1 MKKVLVLL
9 AMVLGAS
16 SMYGFE
22 VDGIL
27 YNITS
32 ETNQTVEVTHKDFNG
47 NYQGEIIIP
56 ESIRYNGKTYTV
68 TAIGDNAFYNC
79 YYMTS
84 ITIPKTIVSVGKYA
98 FVDCIRIASVTL
110 YCKTVGSWF
119 METSS
124 LKTVVLGD
132 GVENVG
138 NNAFLRCGITSLSIA
153 NTVKTIGEYA
163 FSQTSISS
171 LVIPSSVR
179 TIEKGAFSS
188 CQSLKKVE
196 IANGLK
202 VIRNWAFQDCR
213 KLRSVTIPPSVSSI
227 GLGAFKEC
235 YDLRNVK
242 MPESISKDKY
252 SHSFEDETLLY
263 ITLYRPDN
271 VESVEADINDAAR
284 GNVDDPITEEQ
295 SKMYSEAL
303 AQAYKYLDAA
313 NNNTDNEAAYK
324 DYIKKA
330 DDCFKIIQSKRNS
343 EQMYN
348 PEAIKF
354 YRSQIREALNSSNRI
369 KFEVPSQLET
379 EIRILH
385 EKASNCIDKA
395 NNSKSKDEIIKY
407 VKQADDY
414 YVKIL
419 NTPNFESVI
428 PAEYI
433 NGYRE
438 KLKQMLDMINQMK

>member
-9 AMVLGAS
+9 VMVLGTTNMFA
-16 SMYGFE
+16 FE
-22 VDGIL
+22 VDGL
-27 YNITS
+27 LFNITS
-32 ETNQTVEVTHKDFNG
+32 ETNQTVEVTNKDFNG
-47 NYQGEIIIP
+47 NYQGEIVIP
-56 ESIRYNGKTYTV
+56 ESIVYNGKTYKV
-68 TAIGDNAFYNC
+68 TAISDNAFYNC
-79 YYMTS
+79 IYLTS
-84 ITIPKTIVSVGKYA
+84 ITIPKTIVSVGKNA
-98 FVDCIRIASVTL
+98 FYDCIRIASVTVN
-110 YCKTVGSWF
+110 CKTVGRWF
-119 METSS
+119 SEISS
-124 LKTVVLGD
+124 IKNVVLGN
-132 GVENVG
+132 GVETIEE
-138 NNAFLRCGITSLSIA
+138 NAFLRCGITSLSIA
-153 NTVKTIGEYA
+153 NTVNSIGKYA
-163 FSQTSISS
+163 FSQCSMSA
-171 LVIPSSVR
+171 LVIPSGVK
-179 TIEKGAFSS
+179 TIGVYAFAG
-188 CQSLKKVE
+188 CNSLKKVE
-196 IANGLK
+196 ISNGVRTIANY
-202 VIRNWAFQDCR
+202 AFFGCR

-385 EKASNCIDKA
+385 EKASSCIDKA

-407 VKQADDY
+407 VKQADEY

>member
-9 AMVLGAS
+9 AMVLGATN
-16 SMYGFE
+16 MFAFE
-22 VDGIL
+22 VDGIN

-32 ETNQTVEVTHKDFNG
+32 EGDLTVEVARKEYSGD
-47 NYQGEIIIP
+47 IVIP
-56 ESIRYNGKTYTV
+56 ESVTYNNKKYRV
-68 TAIGDNAFYNC
+68 
-79 YYMTS
+79 TS
-84 ITIPKTIVSVGKYA
+84 IGERAFAGFPFLKSLTIPKSIISVHKYA
-98 FVDCIRIASVTL
+98 IYDLPRLESVTL
-110 YCKTVGSWF
+110 YCKTVGRWF
-119 METSS
+119 SEISS
-124 LKTVVLGD
+124 IKTVVLGD

-153 NTVKTIGEYA
+153 NTVKIIGEYA

-171 LVIPSSVR
+171 LVIPSSVK
-179 TIEKGAFSS
+179 TIEEGAFSG

-196 IANGLK
+196 ISNGVRTIANY
-202 VIRNWAFQDCR
+202 AFSNCR
-213 KLRSVTIPPSVSSI
+213 ELRSVTIPPSVSSI
-227 GLGAFKEC
+227 GSGAFKEC

-354 YRSQIREALNSSNRI
+354 YRSQIREALNSLNRI

-407 VKQADDY
+407 VKQADEY

-419 NTPNFESVI
+419 NIPNFESVI
-428 PAEYI
+428 PAEYV

>member
-110 YCKTVGSWF
+110 YCKTVGRWF
-119 METSS
+119 SEISS
-124 LKTVVLGD
+124 IKNVVLGN
-132 GVENVG
+132 GVESIEE
-138 NNAFLRCGITSLSIA
+138 NAFLRCGITSLSIA
-153 NTVKTIGEYA
+153 NTVNSIGKYA
-163 FSQTSISS
+163 FSQCSISA
-171 LVIPSSVR
+171 LVIPSGVKTIGVYAFAGCNSLKNVEISNGVR
-179 TIEKGAFSS
+179 TIANYAFF
-188 CQSLKKVE
+188 
-196 IANGLK
+196 G
-202 VIRNWAFQDCR
+202 CR

-295 SKMYSEAL
+295 SKKTVLE
-303 AQAYKYLDAA
+303 
-313 NNNTDNEAAYK
+313 NEASPNL
-324 DYIKKA
+324 
-330 DDCFKIIQSKRNS
+330 DDTALQVMALSWQLREKLEKGDIEAAKPIAESL
-343 EQMYN
+343 YN
-348 PEAIKF
+348 K
-354 YRSQIREALNSSNRI
+354 LKSSNSN
-369 KFEVPSQLET
+369 KEKNLET
-379 EIRILH
+379 EMVGYIHLASFYESTKDNANIQSCIQKAINIAQKIL
-385 EKASNCIDKA
+385 KINP
-395 NNSKSKDEIIKY
+395 NNSTAK
-407 VKQADDY
+407 
-414 YVKIL
+414 
-419 NTPNFESVI
+419 SVI
-428 PAEYI
+428 
-433 NGYRE
+433 ND
-438 KLKQMLDMINQMK
+438 LNN

>member
-110 YCKTVGSWF
+110 YCKTVGRWF
-119 METSS
+119 SEISS
-124 LKTVVLGD
+124 IKNVVLGN
-132 GVENVG
+132 GVESIEE
-138 NNAFLRCGITSLSIA
+138 NAFLRCGITSLSIA
-153 NTVKTIGEYA
+153 NTVNSIGKYA
-163 FSQTSISS
+163 FSQCSMSA
-171 LVIPSSVR
+171 LVIPSGVK
-179 TIEKGAFSS
+179 TIGVYAFAG
-188 CQSLKKVE
+188 CNSLKKVE
-196 IANGLK
+196 ISNGVRTIANY
-202 VIRNWAFQDCR
+202 AFFGCR

-379 EIRILH
+379 EIRILY

-407 VKQADDY
+407 VKQADEY

-419 NTPNFESVI
+419 NIPNFESVI
-428 PAEYI
+428 PAEYV

>member
-9 AMVLGAS
+9 AMVLGTTN
-16 SMYGFE
+16 MYAQDYDLQRLAKVCEKHPNLVQFS
-22 VDGIL
+22 DGLCGYFDFDEGCVFFNKLGERVVVIHYAVEPFFCDGLIL
-27 YNITS
+27 VGGGDN
-32 ETNQTVEVTHKDFNG
+32 EVTMGKYGYADKSGKIVIPYQYDYASHFNKGKAEVSKDGRTFYIDIKGKEIDNDKLSDSAELLNG
-47 NYQGEIIIP
+47 SLSAGN
-56 ESIRYNGKTYTV
+56 ESGLIMVENNGKYGWKNEK
-68 TAIGDNAFYNC
+68 GDIVIPIIFENAVDNFSDGLAWVILNGA
-79 YYMTS
+79 
-84 ITIPKTIVSVGKYA
+84 VG
-98 FVDCIRIASVTL
+98 FVDKYGNSTFNPSTTNNQNV
-110 YCKTVGSWF
+110 SQ
-119 METSS
+119 E
-124 LKTVVLGD
+124 VV
-132 GVENVG
+132 
-138 NNAFLRCGITSLSIA
+138 
-153 NTVKTIGEYA
+153 
-163 FSQTSISS
+163 
-171 LVIPSSVR
+171 
-179 TIEKGAFSS
+179 
-188 CQSLKKVE
+188 
-196 IANGLK
+196 
-202 VIRNWAFQDCR
+202 
-213 KLRSVTIPPSVSSI
+213 
-227 GLGAFKEC
+227 
-235 YDLRNVK
+235 
-242 MPESISKDKY
+242 
-252 SHSFEDETLLY
+252 
-263 ITLYRPDN
+263 DN
-271 VESVEADINDAAR
+271 VDVNASFVGGTEATEEER
-284 GNVDDPITEEQ
+284 GKVDDPITEEQ
-295 SKMYSEAL
+295 SKLYSEAL

-407 VKQADDY
+407 VKQADEY

-419 NTPNFESVI
+419 NIPNFESVI
-428 PAEYI
+428 PAEYV

>member
-9 AMVLGAS
+9 AMVLGVTN
-16 SMYGFE
+16 MYAFE
-22 VDGIL
+22 VDGIN

-32 ETNQTVEVTHKDFNG
+32 EGDLTVEVARKEYSGD
-47 NYQGEIIIP
+47 IIIP
-56 ESIRYNGKTYTV
+56 ESVTYNHKRYRV
-68 TAIGDNAFYNC
+68 TSIGERAFVGLPFLKSLTIPKSIVSFHKYAIGDLPRLESVTIYCKRFGSYFSEIFSIKNVVIGEGVEVIDNNAFY
-79 YYMTS
+79 
-84 ITIPKTIVSVGKYA
+84 
-98 FVDCIRIASVTL
+98 
-110 YCKTVGSWF
+110 
-119 METSS
+119 
-124 LKTVVLGD
+124 GD
-132 GVENVG
+132 GIE
-138 NNAFLRCGITSLSIA
+138 SLSIS
-153 NTVKTIGEYA
+153 NTVQSIGDYAFAECKRLTTLKIPSCVKSIGRAAFSGCINLKQLELSNGIKTIREYA
-163 FSQTSISS
+163 FS
-171 LVIPSSVR
+171 
-179 TIEKGAFSS
+179 
-188 CQSLKKVE
+188 
-196 IANGLK
+196 N
-202 VIRNWAFQDCR
+202 CR

-227 GLGAFKEC
+227 GLDAFKEC

-271 VESVEADINDAAR
+271 GESVDADINDAAR

-313 NNNTDNEAAYK
+313 NNNTDNEAVYK

-354 YRSQIREALNSSNRI
+354 YRSQIKEALNSSNRI

-385 EKASNCIDKA
+385 EQASNCIDKA
-395 NNSKSKDEIIKY
+395 NKSKSKDEIIKY
-407 VKQADDY
+407 VKQADEC

-428 PAEYI
+428 PAEYV